1 MASTRPH
8 GSVTRPRPKFL
19 NFARISFPVG
29 AVASIGHRIS
39 GIVLACALPVAVLA
53 LQRSLRSE
61 AEFDSLT
68 DALRSPAG
76 RAALVLIAW
85 ASAHHVF
92 AGIRHLLM
100 DVGVGASLAA
110 GRASAYAALLAAIA
124 IAGAAVLVALA

>member
-1 MASTRPH
+1 MTRA
-8 GSVTRPRPKFL
+8 RPTFL

-39 GIVLACALPVAVLA
+39 GVVLACALPFAVLA

-61 AEFDSLT
+61 AQFDSLA

-76 RAALVLIAW
+76 RAALVLLAW
-85 ASAHHVF
+85 AAAHHVF

-100 DVGVGASLAA
+100 DVGIGASLGA
-110 GRASAYAALLAAIA
+110 GRASAYAALGAAMA
-124 IAGAAVLVALA
+124 LAGAALVAVA